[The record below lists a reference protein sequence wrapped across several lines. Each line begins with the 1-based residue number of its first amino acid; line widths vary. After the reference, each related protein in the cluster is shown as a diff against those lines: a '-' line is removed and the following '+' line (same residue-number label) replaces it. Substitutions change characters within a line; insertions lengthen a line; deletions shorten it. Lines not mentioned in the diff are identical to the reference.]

1 MWDGDRGQCDFSGI
15 MANSAIN
22 SCACVRNFSRRQA
35 AANIKLNSSVTLYL
49 LVLVAILT
57 HLGFAGSRLA
67 VPLFAVDQ
75 GAGPFG
81 VGTIVALYAALP
93 AVLALPMGRMAD
105 RIGYKLP
112 LLLGACGIFTALI
125 LPWIFPSITT
135 LYFVATLI
143 GMSFMTFQLSIQ
155 TLVGAIAG
163 PESRARNFSYLSLG
177 YASANLTGPLI
188 AGVLI
193 DTVGHA
199 RTFAL
204 LALPLIPAIA
214 LAATSNR
221 WIHIAHVK
229 SEAIKGG
236 MLDLLRIKDL
246 RNTLIAS
253 GIVSSAW
260 DVYQFFMPIYG
271 RSLGMSATSIGL
283 VLSAFA
289 VAIIVVRLLVP
300 FAVRHL
306 GETRL
311 LTHAMFVACAA
322 FCLFPFFSNPW
333 ALAAVSFLLG
343 VGAGVGQPLSMTLV
357 FNASPKGREG
367 EAAGMRITV
376 NQVAHFAIPLFF
388 GAVGSTVGYAA
399 VFLTNAGF
407 LAVGGVISK
416 RVLGKG
422 P

>member
-1 MWDGDRGQCDFSGI
+1 M
-15 MANSAIN
+15 
-22 SCACVRNFSRRQA
+22 
-35 AANIKLNSSVTLYL
+35 TLYL
-49 LVLVAILT
+49 LILMAFLT
-57 HLGFAGSRLA
+57 HIGFAGSRLA

-75 GAGPFG
+75 GAGPFV

-105 RIGYKLP
+105 RIGYKMP
-112 LLLGACGIFTALI
+112 LLLGASGIFVSLI
-125 LPWIFPSITT
+125 LPWLWPSMST
-135 LYFVATLI
+135 LYVVSTLI

-155 TLVGAIAG
+155 TLVGAITG
-163 PESRARNFSYLSLG
+163 PEGRARNFSFLSLG
-177 YASANLTGPLI
+177 YASANLSGPML

-193 DTVGHA
+193 DNVGHA
-199 RTFAL
+199 RTFAI
-204 LALPLIPAIA
+204 LAIPLIPAIA
-214 LAATSNR
+214 LAATSKR
-221 WIHIAHVK
+221 WIPNVHTKVAAVK
-229 SEAIKGG
+229 SG
-236 MLDLLRIKDL
+236 LFDLLRIKGL

-271 RSLGMSATSIGL
+271 RSLGMSATAIGL

-289 VAIIVVRLLVP
+289 VAIIVVRLVLP
-300 FAVRHL
+300 FFVRRL
-306 GETRL
+306 GETQT
-311 LTHAMFVACAA
+311 LTYAMFVACSA

-376 NQVAHFAIPLFF
+376 NQVLHFAIPLFF

-407 LAVGGVISK
+407 LAAGGFISK
-416 RVLGKG
+416 RFLGKG
-422 P
+422 

>member
-1 MWDGDRGQCDFSGI
+1 
-15 MANSAIN
+15 MA
-22 SCACVRNFSRRQA
+22 F
-35 AANIKLNSSVTLYL
+35 
-49 LVLVAILT
+49 LT
-57 HLGFAGSRLA
+57 HIGFAGSRLA

-75 GAGPFG
+75 GAGPFV

-105 RIGYKLP
+105 RIGYKVP
-112 LLLGACGIFTALI
+112 LLCGACGIFTALVVAW
-125 LPWIFPSITT
+125 LFPSLTT
-135 LYFVATLI
+135 LYFVASLLGI
-143 GMSFMTFQLSIQ
+143 SFMVFQLSIQ

-163 PESRARNFSYLSLG
+163 PEGRARNFSLLSLG
-177 YASANLTGPLI
+177 YASANFSGPLL
-188 AGVLI
+188 AGFLI
-193 DTVGHA
+193 DNVGHA

-204 LALPLIPAIA
+204 LAIPLIPAITM
-214 LAATSNR
+214 AAMASR
-221 WIHIAHVK
+221 WIPNVHSK
-229 SEAIKGG
+229 SESVPGG
-236 MLDLLRIKDL
+236 WFDLLRIKTL
-246 RNTLIAS
+246 RHTMIAS

-271 RSLGMSATSIGL
+271 HSLGMSATAIGS
-283 VLSAFA
+283 VMSAFA
-289 VAIIVVRLLVP
+289 IAIIVVRVLVP
-300 FAVRHL
+300 FAVRRL

-322 FCLFPFFSNPW
+322 FCLFPLFGSAWP
-333 ALAAVSFLLG
+333 LAAVSFLLG

-357 FNASPKGREG
+357 FNASPKGRAG

-407 LAVGGVISK
+407 LMAGGIICK
-416 RVLGKG
+416 RFLGGRK
-422 P
+422 